1 MKLTKFNPESGEYE
15 YKEKAKTLAEFR
27 AQRKAVIQRLGAL
40 EEMRNYMWGDGKLH
54 WCEKCGQPLPIV
66 REDTYYESL
75 YETLRTIVWYNGHS
89 EWLKE
94 LIKALEE
101 KKKEETYKNYPNPLP
116 TSEWHTEKHM
126 IWMLLVGMFGDWGT
140 SIRGGWIEQ
149 HDECIA
155 FIKSIMPEEEED
167 DEQR

>member
-1 MKLTKFNPESGEYE
+1 MRLTKFNPETGQYE
-15 YKEKAKTLAEFR
+15 YIEKAKTLDEFK
-27 AQRKAVIQRLGAL
+27 AQRKAAIQRLGVLEDAQYRDNTMVGAL
-40 EEMRNYMWGDGKLH
+40 RD
-54 WCEKCGQPLPIV
+54 
-66 REDTYYESL
+66 
-75 YETLRTIVWYNGHS
+75 IVWYNGHS

-94 LIKALEE
+94 LIKELEE
-101 KKKEETYKNYPNPLP
+101 KKKEETYRNYPNPLP

-155 FIKSIMPEEEED
+155 FIKSILPEEEED